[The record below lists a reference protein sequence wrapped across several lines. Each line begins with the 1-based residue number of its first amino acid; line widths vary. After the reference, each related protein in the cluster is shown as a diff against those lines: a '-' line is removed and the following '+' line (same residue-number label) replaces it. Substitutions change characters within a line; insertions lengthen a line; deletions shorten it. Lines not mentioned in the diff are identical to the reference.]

1 MAGPRATRSADA
13 GAPADRRMPVP
24 PGPGRL
30 KLGGQRDERR
40 LVAEPPSEHDTD
52 RQPVNVP
59 VQRQVHGWLARDVV
73 QRRVRRESFLPLE
86 VLGRI
91 DLVEVADW
99 NGWCGERW
107 AEEGVIPVEGR
118 NRWPH
123 HALEISLSEEQLTG
137 ADVLAL
143 AAQVPGQRQQF
154 VLLLGLDRRQRSDRV
169 PEQLEAGHDVRAE
182 GQLDILDLM

>member
-1 MAGPRATRSADA
+1 MAGPRATRSADD
-13 GAPADRRMPVP
+13 GAPADRRMPALYQIGGCRLFTRSAAAGSLPDRRMPVP

-30 KLGGQRDERR
+30 ELRGQRDERR
-40 LVAEPPSEHDTD
+40 LLAEPPSEHDAD
-52 RQPVNVP
+52 RQSVDVP

-107 AEEGVIPVEGR
+107 AEE
-118 NRWPH
+118 
-123 HALEISLSEEQLTG
+123 
-137 ADVLAL
+137 
-143 AAQVPGQRQQF
+143 
-154 VLLLGLDRRQRSDRV
+154 
-169 PEQLEAGHDVRAE
+169 
-182 GQLDILDLM
+182 